1 MVNLKKRIEKAGLRF
16 LEGIAFTLV
25 ASASYS
31 TPTYAQSL
39 NIPNEL
45 PPRQKQSST
54 LDCKM
59 TEENLF
65 RHYLVIEESGNAFY
79 QRIYLDKSDILD
91 QKRCVATYDIEG
103 LEPRVR
109 KTIVHFGKGTYEIQ
123 KQGQ

>member
-1 MVNLKKRIEKAGLRF
+1 MNKYKKAGLRF
-16 LEGIAFTLV
+16 LEGIALTL
-25 ASASYS
+25 AGCS
-31 TPTYAQSL
+31 PIYAQSL

-45 PPRQKQSST
+45 PPKQKQVSA

-79 QRIYLDKSDILD
+79 QRIYLDKSDILN
-91 QKRCVATYDIEG
+91 QKRCVATYNIEG
-103 LEPRVR
+103 LEPRVNR
-109 KTIVHFGKGTYEIQ
+109 TIVHFGNGTYEIQ